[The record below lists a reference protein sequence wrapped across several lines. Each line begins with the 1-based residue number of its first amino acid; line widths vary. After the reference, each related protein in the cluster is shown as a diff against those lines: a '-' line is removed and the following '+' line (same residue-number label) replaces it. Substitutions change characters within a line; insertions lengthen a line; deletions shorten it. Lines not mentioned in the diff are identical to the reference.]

1 MKIFTFRSLLTAV
14 LRAVPLIALLL
25 IALPVLAAT
34 LPAPSPAC
42 DVDSGYRQMYNLD
55 FSGAHH
61 TFLQCEQERPRDPF
75 PHVSNAAAYLFSEF
89 DRLHIFEVEL
99 FTDDSR
105 FDAREKLKADPAVR
119 DAFLAELAQ
128 VETLTQPIL
137 AANPNDRDALLALVL
152 ANGLRSDYAAMIE
165 KRNLA
170 SLGYMKTSRKLA
182 QRLLVLDP
190 TCYDAYLAVGIEN
203 YLLGATPAPVR
214 WFLRLGGAETDMRV
228 GVERLKLTAAHGR
241 YLGPFARLLL
251 AVAALRDH
259 DRTTARTLLAEL
271 SREFPSNQLYGR
283 ELARIPQ

>member
-1 MKIFTFRSLLTAV
+1 MGIQLPLDPMKVSTLLSL
-14 LRAVPLIALLL
+14 ALLAAL
-25 IALPVLAAT
+25 ALPSAAH
-34 LPAPSPAC
+34 AC

-55 FSGAHH
+55 FPGAHR
-61 TFLQCEQERPRDPF
+61 TFLLCESERPRDPF

-105 FDAREKLKADPAVR
+105 FDARDKLKPDPAAR
-119 DAFLAELAQ
+119 DAFMTELYQVEALAQ
-128 VETLTQPIL
+128 PLL

-182 QRLLVLDP
+182 QRLLELDP
-190 TCYDAYLAVGIEN
+190 TCYDAYLAVGVEN

-214 WFLRLGGAETDMRV
+214 WFLHLGGAETDKNA

-241 YLGPFARLLL
+241 YLAPFARLLL

-259 DRTTARTLLAEL
+259 DRTTARTLLAGL
-271 SREFPSNQLYGR
+271 SREFPANQLYGR